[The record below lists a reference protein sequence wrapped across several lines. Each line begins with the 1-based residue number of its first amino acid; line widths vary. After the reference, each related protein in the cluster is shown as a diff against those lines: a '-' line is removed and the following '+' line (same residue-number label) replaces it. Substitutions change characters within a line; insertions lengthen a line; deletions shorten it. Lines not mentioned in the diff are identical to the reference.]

1 MRAKIEKG
9 LPAIFLMLFIL
20 VATHAFAQHSIE
32 KHQTKTVSSNS
43 NTYDI
48 IKHEVKKGD
57 NLSGL
62 AYRYKT
68 TVKDIKQSNKINREQ
83 VFLGEI
89 LKIPYNTKN
98 AKGTE
103 AFINYTIHRG
113 DSLSIIAAKYKTDTK
128 SIKIVNN
135 LARSQINVGQKIVI
149 PYNKKYESSDSFKTD
164 VSKKVVSKATEKPI
178 PVKVEEKSNKGYL
191 KNIEEKYLSFVEK
204 QKELLKANSN
214 ERQPLSDK
222 DNNKVVKSAAKTS
235 ENSVSNDKN
244 IGKTAQISDKDK
256 NIAAI
261 GSKSKK
267 DSIEKESVK
276 KDIKVSNISE
286 DKKKS
291 DLKANKGNTTNPYI
305 RYKVKSGDNL
315 STIAEN
321 YSSSTKE
328 LRTLNN
334 LRSNQINIGQ
344 RIKIP
349 NKQYI
354 KPENADSKQLI
365 ASSSK
370 ENSKSTGFSST
381 NQKSSADKNYADL
394 EKLIKENLIDGD
406 KKEVNAAKTEIK
418 KTVAKKESGTSYIGY
433 VVKRGDSIS
442 ILAEKYNTT
451 SKEIRRLNNLK
462 RNQLNIGQKIKI
474 PKMPPSP
481 YIKYRVKSG
490 DSLSILAQNHGIT
503 TKELMEVNGLST
515 RQINIGQ
522 RLRIPKG
529 VKNQDKKPEISD
541 TVLVAKADI
550 RKENTSKL
558 ESKTELNSVIKSKK
572 EASEPKEIAAQKTK
586 NADQKIAEIQKESNK
601 NSQLD
606 NVDKKT
612 VSVDTR
618 KNKKEVKKDNQH
630 LSYVVKSGDSL
641 SILAQNHG
649 ITTKE
654 LMEVNGLTTRQI
666 NIGQRLRIPK
676 GVENQDKKPEISDT
690 VLVAKTDA
698 KSGVKKEEGPFQIDS
713 KEELIIIGVDSKKEE
728 SKPKEIAAQKTNKAD
743 LQIAEISKDS
753 NENSVLAKA
762 DKKAVS
768 VDTKVKTVQSKTEP
782 NLENKISK
790 QGKPLDLK
798 PVSEVKKPQDNKP
811 ELVALNTKEEKAQ
824 KVTQA
829 AEAKSKTLDTEKN
842 NKEVKNQ
849 YLSYKVKSGDSLS
862 ILAQNNGITTKE
874 LMELNGLNRKQINIG
889 QRLKI
894 PVKQQNNEIKLSD
907 SEKVLIAKAEDI
919 KPVDIVKEEADKIE
933 NKTELNSVIKN
944 NEETSKPNEVAAQKT
959 NKTDSKI
966 AEISKDSNENSVL
979 AKADKEA
986 VSLDTSIK
994 TLQSE
999 NKANQNEIET
1009 SLDKNISKPNDKP
1022 QAIQV
1027 ASEEKKE
1034 VITTN
1039 NNNQEVES
1047 KNGDSEKLN
1056 AANDTIKDS
1065 NLKKD
1070 ELELNLQ
1077 SNEQEMAGKLVY
1089 MPEEGEK
1096 LNEDITLA
1104 QLLTI
1109 ENSNIA
1115 EQENRYE
1122 NFLDDQI
1129 MLVANSEN
1137 NERYETFAQKS
1148 PDTPTTIN
1156 RPEKVDIDEGIVD
1169 IPDEIDLRDFVRTI
1183 SEITR
1188 ESYILD
1194 NKLKSKKVTIVTPK
1208 GGFNKKNAIRLFEA
1222 MLLLNGFTIYKK
1234 GIINV
1239 ITETRNIKQ
1248 KDIEVLEGRIISDPS
1263 DRYVTQIIPLKNI
1276 SAQDVANT
1284 LKPLISREGDIVVYA
1299 PLNTLIIV
1307 ETKSNLQRLMTI
1319 LDNVDKEKDII
1330 FVKIYNSEA
1339 SDISAMLTEIFGGAS
1354 ASPISTTARGD
1365 GDRAERRRSSR
1376 RSAARSSAG
1385 QSEIPGFKI
1394 ITDERTNSL
1403 IIISYPDDI
1412 PKIKA
1417 AIERLDVKVAEPE
1430 HGIYVIRLKNGDA
1443 EQIVGVLNSL
1453 ISGVATSARTS
1464 RGFKSTREAQAK
1476 TEGARA
1482 RVTRASAISGA
1493 IAEFSLEDIRITSDV
1508 ATNSI
1513 IVVGSRREFE
1523 SVKRVVDELDIRRR
1537 QVFVEAAIL
1546 EVSMDQLRS
1555 IGTNLSIGFT
1565 VNDDT
1570 LGFGGTNLPGVPSL
1584 LGAAVDAESTVSLV
1598 GSLSGMFL
1606 GIIGEEVDVDGSGPI
1621 PPIPSFTA
1629 LFQALTSITD
1639 VNILSTPSIVTTDN
1653 EQAEIIVADVIPFP
1667 TGSTIGDSG
1676 VTVNSIDR
1684 QPIGIR
1690 LAITPRIGDG
1700 DYLSLEIEVEV
1711 SSVRP
1716 APPDLNTQD
1725 FGLATTT
1732 RSASSSVVVKNG
1744 QTIVIGGLVQ
1754 DRETISENRVPGLGN
1769 VPILGHLFKFKSKST
1784 SKINLMIL
1792 LTPRIIEDERD
1803 MKLILEDRQKRNML
1817 LQERSFDTEGV
1828 Y

>member
-1 MRAKIEKG
+1 MFMRVKIEKS
-9 LPAIFLMLFIL
+9 LTAIFLMLFIL

-48 IKHEVKKGD
+48 IKHKVKKGD

-135 LARSQINVGQKIVI
+135 LAKSQINVGQKIVI

-178 PVKVEEKSNKGYL
+178 PVKIEERSNKGYL

-214 ERQPLSDK
+214 EKQPLSDK
-222 DNNKVVKSAAKTS
+222 DSNKVVKSAAKTS
-235 ENSVSNDKN
+235 EIAFSNDKN
-244 IGKTAQISDKDK
+244 IEKTAQISDNDK

-261 GSKSKK
+261 SSKSKK

-276 KDIKVSNISE
+276 SVQKDIKVSNISE

-291 DLKANKGNTTNPYI
+291 DLKANKGSTANPYI

-321 YSSSTKE
+321 YSLSTKE

-334 LRSNQINIGQ
+334 LKSNQINIGQ

-354 KPENADSKQLI
+354 KSEKADSKQLI

-381 NQKSSADKNYADL
+381 NQKSSAGKNYADL
-394 EKLIKENLIDGD
+394 EKSIKKSLTDSD
-406 KKEVNAAKTEIK
+406 KKEVNVAKTEIK
-418 KTVAKKESGTSYIGY
+418 KTAAKKESETSYVG
-433 VVKRGDSIS
+433 
-442 ILAEKYNTT
+442 
-451 SKEIRRLNNLK
+451 
-462 RNQLNIGQKIKI
+462 
-474 PKMPPSP
+474 
-481 YIKYRVKSG
+481 
-490 DSLSILAQNHGIT
+490 
-503 TKELMEVNGLST
+503 
-515 RQINIGQ
+515 
-522 RLRIPKG
+522 
-529 VKNQDKKPEISD
+529 
-541 TVLVAKADI
+541 
-550 RKENTSKL
+550 
-558 ESKTELNSVIKSKK
+558 
-572 EASEPKEIAAQKTK
+572 
-586 NADQKIAEIQKESNK
+586 
-601 NSQLD
+601 
-606 NVDKKT
+606 
-612 VSVDTR
+612 
-618 KNKKEVKKDNQH
+618 
-630 LSYVVKSGDSL
+630 YVVKSGDSL
-641 SILAQNHG
+641 SILAENSG

-676 GVENQDKKPEISDT
+676 EVENQNKKPEISDT

-713 KEELIIIGVDSKKEE
+713 KEELIIIGVNSKKVA
-728 SKPKEIAAQKTNKAD
+728 SKPKEIAAQKT
-743 LQIAEISKDS
+743 
-753 NENSVLAKA
+753 
-762 DKKAVS
+762 
-768 VDTKVKTVQSKTEP
+768 
-782 NLENKISK
+782 
-790 QGKPLDLK
+790 
-798 PVSEVKKPQDNKP
+798 
-811 ELVALNTKEEKAQ
+811 
-824 KVTQA
+824 
-829 AEAKSKTLDTEKN
+829 KN
-842 NKEVKNQ
+842 
-849 YLSYKVKSGDSLS
+849 
-862 ILAQNNGITTKE
+862 A
-874 LMELNGLNRKQINIG
+874 
-889 QRLKI
+889 
-894 PVKQQNNEIKLSD
+894 
-907 SEKVLIAKAEDI
+907 
-919 KPVDIVKEEADKIE
+919 
-933 NKTELNSVIKN
+933 
-944 NEETSKPNEVAAQKT
+944 
-959 NKTDSKI
+959 DSKI

-979 AKADKEA
+979 VKADKKA

-994 TLQSE
+994 TVQSE

-1009 SLDKNISKPNDKP
+1009 SLDKNISKPNDKL

-1077 SNEQEMAGKLVY
+1077 GNEQEMAGKLVY

-1194 NKLKSKKVTIVTPK
+1194 DKLKSKKVTIVTPK

-1248 KDIEVLEGRIISDPS
+1248 KDIEVIKGKIISDPS
-1263 DRYVTQIIPLKNI
+1263 DRFVTQIIPLKNI
-1276 SAQDVANT
+1276 SAQVVANT

-1307 ETKSNLQRLMTI
+1307 ETKSNLERLITI
-1319 LDNVDKEKDII
+1319 LNNVDKEKDII

-1339 SDISAMLTEIFGGAS
+1339 SDIAAMLTEIFGGAS
-1354 ASPISTTARGD
+1354 ASPISTTARRGGD
-1365 GDRAERRRSSR
+1365 GAERRRSTR
-1376 RSAARSSAG
+1376 RSAARSSAGQSAG

-1403 IIISYPDDI
+1403 IIISYPEDI

-1417 AIERLDVKVAEPE
+1417 AIERLDVEVAEPE

-1443 EQIVGVLNSL
+1443 EQIVSVLNSL
-1453 ISGVATSARTS
+1453 ISGAATSGRTS
-1464 RGFKSTREAQAK
+1464 RGFRATREAQVQANQ
-1476 TEGARA
+1476 ARA
-1482 RVTRASAISGA
+1482 RGRGVTRASSSSEAAA
-1493 IAEFSLEDIRITSDV
+1493 IAEFSLEDIRITSDI

-1546 EVSMDQLRS
+1546 EVSLDQLRS

-1565 VNDDT
+1565 IDDDN

-1584 LGAAVDAESTVSLV
+1584 LGAAANAEGAVSLV
-1598 GSLSGMFL
+1598 GSLTGMFL
-1606 GIIGEEVDVDGSGPI
+1606 GVIGEEVDVDGSGPI
-1621 PPIPSFTA
+1621 PPIPSFSA
-1629 LFQALTSITD
+1629 LFQPLHC
-1639 VNILSTPSIVTTDN
+1639 
-1653 EQAEIIVADVIPFP
+1653 Q
-1667 TGSTIGDSG
+1667 
-1676 VTVNSIDR
+1676 
-1684 QPIGIR
+1684 
-1690 LAITPRIGDG
+1690 
-1700 DYLSLEIEVEV
+1700 
-1711 SSVRP
+1711 
-1716 APPDLNTQD
+1716 
-1725 FGLATTT
+1725 
-1732 RSASSSVVVKNG
+1732 
-1744 QTIVIGGLVQ
+1744 
-1754 DRETISENRVPGLGN
+1754 
-1769 VPILGHLFKFKSKST
+1769 
-1784 SKINLMIL
+1784 
-1792 LTPRIIEDERD
+1792 
-1803 MKLILEDRQKRNML
+1803 
-1817 LQERSFDTEGV
+1817 
-1828 Y
+1828 